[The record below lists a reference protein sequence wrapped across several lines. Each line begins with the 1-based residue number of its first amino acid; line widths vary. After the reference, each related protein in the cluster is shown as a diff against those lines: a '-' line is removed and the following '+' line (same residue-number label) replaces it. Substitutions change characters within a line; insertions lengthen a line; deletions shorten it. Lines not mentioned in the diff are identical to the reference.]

1 MLEFPVDGRTG
12 VGYFAAP
19 ASGNGPGVLVLHA
32 WWGLTPF
39 FKEVCDRL
47 AGEGF
52 VAFAPDL
59 YHGRTAATIDEAK
72 ELQSTL
78 DGDETYKEISAA
90 IEHLLAHEA
99 VQGSRIGVVGF
110 SMGGAWA
117 LMLEEHI
124 GAVVVFYGTTDPK
137 YVSVDAAILGHFA
150 EQDEFDPREEVL
162 QLEQAIRAGGRDV
175 TFHFYPEAQH
185 WFFESDRPGYYHADA
200 AGLAWQRTVEF
211 LRKQLATA

>member
-1 MLEFPVDGRTG
+1 MLEFPVDRRTAG
-12 VGYFAAP
+12 GYSAAP

-52 VAFAPDL
+52 VAFAPDV

-72 ELQSTL
+72 KLRSTIN
-78 DGDETYKEISAA
+78 GDDADKEINAA
-90 IEHLLAHEA
+90 IEHLLAHPA

-117 LMLEEHI
+117 LGLEEHI
-124 GAVVVFYGTTDPK
+124 GAVATFYGATDPE
-137 YVSVDAAILGHFA
+137 YVSGNAPILGHFA
-150 EQDEFDPREEVL
+150 EHDEFDPREEVL
-162 QLEQAIRAGGRDV
+162 RLEQAIRAGGRDV

-211 LRKQLATA
+211 LRKQLTTV